1 MTEIRRSALVALT
14 PEQMFEVVNDIEAY
28 PVFLPFC
35 TSARVIERKEGEL
48 TASLEISK
56 GGMTQAFTTK
66 NLLAPPNHILLKLVA
81 GPFSRLNGEWR
92 FDAVGVAGCKVSLH
106 LDFEFDSRLLNLA
119 FGQVFKLV
127 ADRMVDAFCER
138 AEQVYGG

>member
-14 PEQMFEVVNDIEAY
+14 PEQMFDVVNDIEAY

-35 TSARVIERKEGEL
+35 TSSRVIERKEDEVTAAL
-48 TASLEISK
+48 TISK
-56 GGMTQAFTTK
+56 SGITQTFRTR
-66 NLLAPPNHILLKLVA
+66 NILAPPNHILLKLVA
-81 GPFSRLNGEWR
+81 GPFSRLTGEWR
-92 FDAVGVAGCKVSLH
+92 FDAVGAAGCKVSLY
-106 LDFEFDSRLLNLA
+106 LDFEFDNRLLNLA

-138 AEQVYGG
+138 AEQVYGR